1 VFYIDPDPCI
11 GNKTAGKRLRC
22 VKTVDSNMTQ
32 EEGRHGERL
41 NADGM
46 ASPHY
51 FQRLFKQKGDPIMLI
66 NIQKRRRAF
75 FDQLRMYRL
84 NITIMATM
92 LLIFVFLGATSYLYM
107 HSETALN
114 TQKEQREYFEQKA
127 TDSEWMRINRKH
139 GYPPV
144 VIKGEE
150 ETPYFYDNEGRKCLF
165 I

>member
-1 VFYIDPDPCI
+1 MV
-11 GNKTAGKRLRC
+11 
-22 VKTVDSNMTQ
+22 
-32 EEGRHGERL
+32 
-41 NADGM
+41 
-46 ASPHY
+46 SPHS
-51 FQRLFKQKGDPIMLI
+51 FQSLFKQKGDHIMLI
-66 NIQKRRRAF
+66 NIKKRRRAF
-75 FDQLRMYRL
+75 FDQLRIYSL
-84 NITIMATM
+84 NITIMATV
-92 LLIFVFLGATSYLYM
+92 LLLFVFLGATSYLYM

-127 TDSEWMRINRKH
+127 TGSEWMRINRKH